1 MASYK
6 VEICG
11 VNTAKLP
18 ILKEEEK
25 DALLPFSIE
34 LFDLYQKNKMFMPR
48 AMT

>member
-1 MASYK
+1 MPGR
-6 VEICG
+6 VQMDG
-11 VNTAKLP
+11 
-18 ILKEEEK
+18 EEEK